1 MFASRTRYTDN
12 VSVLHNEV
20 NFRSIFS
27 WKMQNQTEKTRDR
40 QRERER
46 VCVYLTATRIIG
58 SSWLKNLMASVYRGN
73 SFVVCGPQLAL
84 SRGDEKQTV
93 PD

>member
-1 MFASRTRYTDN
+1 LENAESNRE
-12 VSVLHNEV
+12 NE
-20 NFRSIFS
+20 R
-27 WKMQNQTEKTRDR
+27 QTE
-40 QRERER
+40 REC

-84 SRGDEKQTV
+84 GRGDEKQTV